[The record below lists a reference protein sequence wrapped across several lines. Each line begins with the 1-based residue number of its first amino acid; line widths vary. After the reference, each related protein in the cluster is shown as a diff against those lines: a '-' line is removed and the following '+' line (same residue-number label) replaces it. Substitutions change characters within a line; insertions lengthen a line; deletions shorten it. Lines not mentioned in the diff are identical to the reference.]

1 MQKAAFTTAAA
12 AFALAAITA
21 PPAQARFLQTDPVG
35 YADQQN
41 LYAYVFNDPI
51 NNTDPT
57 GEETCKGAQAA
68 CALVRQAV
76 QRARD
81 VAQTQDPDSTMQL
94 QNSANALGPEGE
106 GAAFVI
112 DTSLKPGDFSAFH
125 NEGTGE
131 IHINPDPNGN
141 PGARTEAVVHEGGH
155 SHRFNE
161 RGALQTG
168 AQRLNDEVNAY
179 TGQNQF
185 NEAVGRPI
193 VDVNGQAVRSFE
205 TACNPDPEHP
215 SCN

>member
-1 MQKAAFTTAAA
+1 MQKPIFTTAAA
-12 AFALAAITA
+12 AIALTA
-21 PPAQARFLQTDPVG
+21 VTASPVQARFLQTDPIG
-35 YADQQN
+35 YEDQQN

-57 GEETCKGAQAA
+57 GEETCEGAQAA
-68 CALVRQAV
+68 CALVRQSV

-81 VAQTQDPDSTMQL
+81 IAQTQDPDTTTQL
-94 QNSANALGPEGE
+94 QNSAIALGPEGE

-112 DTSLKPGDFSAFH
+112 DTSLPQGDYSAFH
-125 NEGTGE
+125 NESTGA
-131 IHINPDPNGN
+131 IHINPDPQGD
-141 PGARTEAVVHEGGH
+141 PDARTETVVHEGGH

-185 NEAVGRPI
+185 SEAVGRPT
-193 VDVNGQAVRSFE
+193 VDVNQQAVGSF
-205 TACNPDPEHP
+205 TAACSGDPTHP

>member
-1 MQKAAFTTAAA
+1 
-12 AFALAAITA
+12 LHV
-21 PPAQARFLQTDPVG
+21 DPVG
-35 YADQQN
+35 YEDQQN

-57 GEETCKGAQAA
+57 GEETCEGAQAA
-68 CALVRQAV
+68 CALVRQSV

-81 VAQTQDPDSTMQL
+81 VAQTQDPDTTTQL
-94 QNSANALGPEGE
+94 QNSAIALGPEGE

-112 DTSLKPGDFSAFH
+112 DTNLEPGDFSAFH

-131 IHINPDPNGN
+131 IHINPDPAGN
-141 PGARTEAVVHEGGH
+141 PDARTAAVVHEGGH
-155 SHRFNE
+155 SHRHNE
-161 RGALQTG
+161 RGMLQTG

-185 NEAVGRPI
+185 NEAVGRPT
-193 VDVNGQAVRSFE
+193 VDVNEQAVRSFE
-205 TACNPDPEHP
+205 GVCNPDPEHP